1 MKVLVRLHQVVSYS
15 IAVITVVTVPT
26 FTFTI
31 AQASNPTSISKAQ
44 TNTCTPVFESKD
56 GVRYDGAE
64 LRIRRLLQEFS
75 MYDLKTLTK
84 KITTLEIERAS
95 ELTLYTSQHPNVQCT
110 SRLLNGARAYFKN
123 KNGNMVTLNNALSN
137 AFATRI
143 AAAEVEMAWLET
155 LYIALAPAIEG
166 TKENIRLLKQRYA
179 QFQPRN
185 KQATLNASV
194 SKALQ
199 EKIKERLSTKAKLKQ
214 RYSTNSKEITHID
227 SHIRSLSKRLAM
239 YQNKM

>member
-1 MKVLVRLHQVVSYS
+1 MKVLVRLHQIVSYS

-44 TNTCTPVFESKD
+44 TNTCTPVFESKN
-56 GVRYDGAE
+56 GAWTNKEYE
-64 LRIRRLLQEFS
+64 LRMRRLLQEFS

-95 ELTLYTSQHPNVQCT
+95 KLTLYTSEHPEVRC
-110 SRLLNGARAYFKN
+110 SERLLNGARAYFKN
-123 KNGNMVTLNNALSN
+123 KNGNIVTLNNALSN
-137 AFATRI
+137 ALATRI
-143 AAAEVEMAWLET
+143 AAAEVEMALIET
-155 LYIALAPAIEG
+155 IYTSESPIIMGA
-166 TKENIRLLKQRYA
+166 KENIRLLKQRYA
-179 QFQPRN
+179 QLMRRN
-185 KQATLNASV
+185 KQATLNAAV

-214 RYSTNSKEITHID
+214 RYSTKSKEITYID
-227 SHIRSLSKRLAM
+227 LQIRSLSKRLAM
-239 YQNKM
+239 YRA